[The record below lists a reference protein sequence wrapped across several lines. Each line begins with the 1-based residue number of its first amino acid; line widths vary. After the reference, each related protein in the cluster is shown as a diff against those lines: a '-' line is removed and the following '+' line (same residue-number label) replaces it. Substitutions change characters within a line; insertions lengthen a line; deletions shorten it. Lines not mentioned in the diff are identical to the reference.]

1 MVLLA
6 LLPGFSAQ
14 AQPAPMGT
22 PMSPGQF
29 QVAPCPFVLPSPEDE
44 GSSYRCGVVTVP
56 VDYDQPDG
64 QTIDL
69 AIAMLAATGPVVA
82 DDPLLWLEGGPGA
95 SALVVAD
102 TNRKITAEVRAGR
115 DVILVDQRGAG
126 YSGYLDC
133 GSYQSAAARS
143 SSAEGT
149 PLPES
154 LEPGASAETIYSYGS
169 RTAALGYAQCRD
181 GYAADGIDLRQF
193 RTETIAR
200 DMISVL
206 DALGYNQATLWGTSY
221 GGRVAMEMMR
231 AYPERVRA
239 AVLDSPLPTGVRRL
253 AEFSELQME
262 PAEHLFADCRND
274 AACNA
279 AYPDLEART
288 IDLIAALNLQ
298 PVAVDREDAGRAG
311 LRNGVDGAA
320 VVRLLT
326 ALLPANPHIAPAL
339 PKAIVDLEQGDPALA
354 VSLLTGDYPP
364 PVTYDLP
371 PTLTETSFDTLNN
384 PTDARL
390 ALSLA
395 MRTIVLCNDEAGA
408 VTLDDLEQ
416 NNTFA
421 SFPALRTE
429 TPFRSSIT
437 LLAQCGSL
445 DLDVA
450 PLDTAP
456 PSASIPTLILSGE
469 YDATTAPS
477 WASDAA
483 DSLASATLVL
493 VPNAGHATAR
503 WSACAREIGSAFV
516 ADPGAMP
523 DTSCLNGARE
533 AFLT

>member
-1 MVLLA
+1 
-6 LLPGFSAQ
+6 
-14 AQPAPMGT
+14 
-22 PMSPGQF
+22 MSSGQF
-29 QVAPCPFVLPSPEDE
+29 RVTPCPFVLPSPEAE
-44 GSSYRCGVVTVP
+44 GGSYRCGVVTVP
-56 VDYDQPDG
+56 VDYDQPGG
-64 QTIDL
+64 QTIEL
-69 AIAMLAATGPVVA
+69 AIAILAATGPVVA

-102 TNRKITAEVRAGR
+102 TNRKITVDSRAGR

-126 YSGYLDC
+126 YSGYLEC
-133 GSYQSAAARS
+133 GSYQSAAARDA
-143 SSAEGT
+143 SAQGT
-149 PLPES
+149 PLAES
-154 LEPGASAETIYSYGS
+154 LQPGASAEAIYAYGS

-181 GYAADGIDLRQF
+181 GYAANGIDLRQF

-206 DALGYNQATLWGTSY
+206 DALGYRQATLWGTSY

-262 PAEHLFADCRND
+262 PAEHLFADCQNDSACD
-274 AACNA
+274 AAF
-279 AYPDLEART
+279 PDLEART
-288 IDLIAALNLQ
+288 IDLIAALNQQ
-298 PVAVDREDAGRAG
+298 PVAVDPDDADRAG

-326 ALLPANPHIAPAL
+326 ALLPASPHIASAL
-339 PKAIVDLEQGDPALA
+339 PKAIADLEQGDPALA

-364 PVTYDLP
+364 PVTYDIP
-371 PTLTETSFDTLNN
+371 PTLTETSFDTLND

-395 MRTIVLCNDEAGA
+395 MRTVVLCNDEAGA
-408 VTLDDLEQ
+408 VTLADLEQ
-416 NNTFA
+416 NNAFV

-437 LLAQCGSL
+437 LLAQCGAL

-450 PLDTAP
+450 PLAATP
-456 PSASIPTLILSGE
+456 PSASIPTLIFSGE
-469 YDATTAPS
+469 FDATTAPS

-483 DSLASATLVL
+483 ASLASATLVL

-516 ADPGAMP
+516 AEPGAKL
-523 DTSCLNGARE
+523 DTSCLAGERGT
-533 AFLT
+533 FLT